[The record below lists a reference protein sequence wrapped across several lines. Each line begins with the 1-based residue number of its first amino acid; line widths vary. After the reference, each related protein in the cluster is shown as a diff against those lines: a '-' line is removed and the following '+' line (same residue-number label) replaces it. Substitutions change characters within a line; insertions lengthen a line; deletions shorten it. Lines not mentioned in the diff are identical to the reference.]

1 MRFDKTNFV
10 LNPGALLL
18 KYKGNA
24 RSVLKKIKGVCSF
37 MKMAQSGSTAKNVM
51 VALAV
56 GGAAAAVSGA
66 MMMGSNNSLKKAKKN
81 VRRRAPQRL

>member
-1 MRFDKTNFV
+1 
-10 LNPGALLL
+10 
-18 KYKGNA
+18 
-24 RSVLKKIKGVCSF
+24 

-66 MMMGSNNSLKKAKKN
+66 MMMGSNN
-81 VRRRAPQRL
+81 